1 MWILHLIVSERVQSE
16 EVRARPQ
23 RLLLIRSRERDKGGN
38 GPCAFR
44 QRDELKYA
52 RVDHR
57 GGGRSADG
65 ADPRRKLPHHHGH
78 RQETTTRHPLQPVRP
93 RISPRGHPREFFC
106 SHQMHPNSHPVTHTH
121 DFFLIEKVK
130 IKHESFGQFNKST
143 IFF

>member
-1 MWILHLIVSERVQSE
+1 MRDHRVDFTFDRERACAE
-16 EVRARPQ
+16 RGGARAPPEAAFDPIE
-23 RLLLIRSRERDKGGN
+23 LRDKGGN

-93 RISPRGHPREFFC
+93 RISPRGHPREFLF
-106 SHQMHPNSHPVTHTH
+106 SHGPVIYTPNH
-121 DFFLIEKVK
+121 I
-130 IKHESFGQFNKST
+130 Q
-143 IFF
+143 